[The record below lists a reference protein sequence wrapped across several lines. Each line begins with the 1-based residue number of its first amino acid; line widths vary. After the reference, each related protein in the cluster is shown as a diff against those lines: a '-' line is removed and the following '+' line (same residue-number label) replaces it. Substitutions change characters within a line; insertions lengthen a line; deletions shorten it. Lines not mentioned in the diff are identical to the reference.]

1 MDFFT
6 KALQGMQAF
15 HAERSVVK
23 DRLENI
29 KRDIENTISQLQ
41 LCANSSQ
48 DQAKGKYWRCAIA
61 RLTDTRRE
69 VERLL
74 RPNELD
80 ELTQEMLR
88 EATEQS
94 RMYALAKR
102 SLFGIFASP
111 SIRLLALQNRHTT
124 WDLSLTNPFR
134 HAWWLPVRTYENAQD
149 TWENTRDL
157 EQTVAEVRPHRDPAS
172 ILEEMC
178 ESGILGNRQAI
189 FREAYQ
195 NYAEQKW
202 TSAGVLLS
210 LQAEGILL
218 DTGRAI
224 NQTSIS
230 GHTLSIFDPNDRKK
244 FIAKSGA
251 ATKFNSIRKVLLE
264 SQYGDALPLEYLE
277 YFASDFYENRC
288 DLAHGNFADPLTREE
303 VDVIIYALMT
313 TIGHLEKLLSGTFPY
328 NAPLSPN

>member
-15 HAERSVVK
+15 QAERSVVK

-111 SIRLLALQNRHTT
+111 SIRLLALENRHTM

-149 TWENTRDL
+149 TWESTRDL
-157 EQTVAEVRPHRDPAS
+157 EQTVAEVRPHADPVS

-178 ESGILGNRQAI
+178 GSGILGNRQAI
-189 FREAYQ
+189 LGEAYQ
-195 NYAEQKW
+195 NYLDERW
-202 TSAGVLLS
+202 TSAGVLLC

-218 DTGRAI
+218 DTGRRV
-224 NQTSIS
+224 NQTNIS
-230 GHTLSIFDPNDRKK
+230 GHTLAIFDPNNEKR
-244 FIAKSGA
+244 FIARSGTP
-251 ATKFNSIRKVLLE
+251 TKFDSIKKVLME

-277 YFASDFYENRC
+277 YFASDFYDNRC
-288 DLAHGNFADPLTREE
+288 DLAHGKLTNPLTRND
-303 VDVIIYALMT
+303 VDVIIYALKT
-313 TIGHLEKLLSGTFPY
+313 TIWHMETLLNGALPH
-328 NAPLSPN
+328 NAPLSLN